1 MLDKRIFDCYIDS
14 NEIVELL
21 KILNHYLKEYTDEI
35 PEIFTTSILTKTIQT
50 RCEILSD
57 NIDEI
62 CAEQTYTC
70 FKNH

>member
-21 KILNHYLKEYTDEI
+21 KILNSYLNEYIDEV
-35 PEIFTTSILTKTIQT
+35 PEMFTTSILTKTIQT

-62 CAEQTYTC
+62 CAEQTDNC
-70 FKNH
+70 FKNQ

>member
-21 KILNHYLKEYTDEI
+21 KILNRYLKEYTDAI

-62 CAEQTYTC
+62 CAEQTDNC
-70 FKNH
+70 FKIQ

>member
-21 KILNHYLKEYTDEI
+21 KILNTYLGEYSDEN
-35 PEIFTTSILTKTIQT
+35 PEMFTTSVLSKTIQT

-62 CAEQTYTC
+62 CADM
-70 FKNH
+70 F

>member
-21 KILNHYLKEYTDEI
+21 KILNRYLKEYTDKI

-62 CAEQTYTC
+62 CAEQTDNC
-70 FKNH
+70 FKNQ

>member
-21 KILNHYLKEYTDEI
+21 KILNRYLKEYTDKI

-62 CAEQTYTC
+62 CAEQTDTC
-70 FKNH
+70 F

>member
-21 KILNHYLKEYTDEI
+21 KILNRYLNEYIDAI

-62 CAEQTYTC
+62 CADML
-70 FKNH
+70 